1 MAKSGW
7 EAIRE
12 DMATAI
18 QVGDRAPDFELTAA
32 DGRKVKLSDFR
43 GKKNVVLYFY
53 PASET
58 PGCTIQA
65 CAFRDAYS
73 IFQELGAEVIG
84 ISGDPL
90 ERQQGFQKNHQ
101 LPFLVLSDPG
111 NKVRQQYGASSLFGL
126 FPGRV
131 TYVIDQEG
139 VVRYVFD
146 SMLNFKAHV
155 DEALKILHQLA
166 SATA

>member
-1 MAKSGW
+1 MAS
-7 EAIRE
+7 
-12 DMATAI
+12 AI
-18 QVGDRAPDFELTAA
+18 QVGDRAPDFELQAA
-32 DGRKVKLSDFR
+32 NGQTVRLSDFQGR
-43 GKKNVVLYFY
+43 KNVVLYFY

-58 PGCTIQA
+58 PGCTVQA

-73 IFQELGAEVIG
+73 VFQELDAEVIG

-90 ERQQGFQKNHQ
+90 GKQKGFQRHHQ

-111 NKVRQQYGASSLFGL
+111 NQVRQQYGASTLFGL

-131 TYVIDQEG
+131 TYVIDKAG

-146 SMLNFKAHV
+146 AMLNFNGHIDKALEV
-155 DEALKILHQLA
+155 LRELA
-166 SATA
+166 ATPT